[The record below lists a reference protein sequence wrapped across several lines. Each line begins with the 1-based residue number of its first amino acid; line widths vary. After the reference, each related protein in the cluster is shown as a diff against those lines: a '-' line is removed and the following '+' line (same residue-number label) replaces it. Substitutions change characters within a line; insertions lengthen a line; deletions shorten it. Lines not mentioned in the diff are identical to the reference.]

1 MTLAGTGGRRLAGA
15 ATLVAGLGT
24 LAAGL
29 VMVIAPGA
37 APGDTGVVPPTAN
50 RTATS
55 VPVRP
60 SSRPSAPPS
69 AIAEP
74 VVLSPTRL
82 SIAALYVD
90 AGVEAAGVGRDGSL
104 GIPENPRRLGWWI
117 GSAMPGDRGG
127 TVLIAGHVDT
137 AADGRGALF
146 RLGDLAMGARIV
158 IRAGDHDVV
167 YRAVARRSYAKSRLP
182 ADLFRSDGAPRLVLV
197 TCGGRFSDGA
207 YARNVVVYAEPV

>member
-1 MTLAGTGGRRLAGA
+1 MIHAGTVGRRLLGA

-29 VMVIAPGA
+29 VMVITPGA
-37 APGDTGVVPPTAN
+37 TPGDTGVVPSIT
-50 RTATS
+50 THATT

-60 SSRPSAPPS
+60 LSRQPARPPASAGP
-69 AIAEP
+69 AA
-74 VVLSPTRL
+74 LSPARL
-82 SIAALYVD
+82 SIAALHVD

-104 GIPENPRRLGWWI
+104 SIPEDPRRLGWWI
-117 GSAMPGDRGG
+117 GSALPGDRGG

-146 RLGDLAMGARIV
+146 RLDDLAVGARIV
-158 IRAGDHDVV
+158 VRAGDHDVV
-167 YRAVARRSYAKSRLP
+167 YRMVARRSYAKSRLP

-197 TCGGRFSDGA
+197 TCGGRFSGGT
-207 YARNVVVYAEPV
+207 YARNVVVYADPI